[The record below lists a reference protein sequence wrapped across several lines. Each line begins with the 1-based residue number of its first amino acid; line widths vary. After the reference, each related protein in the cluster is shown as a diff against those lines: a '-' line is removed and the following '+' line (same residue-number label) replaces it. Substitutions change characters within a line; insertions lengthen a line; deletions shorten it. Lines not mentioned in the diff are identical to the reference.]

1 MRNAFQPK
9 FFLTTGDWTA
19 RLWNE
24 DLRVPICTS
33 PYAAAALT
41 AARWSP
47 TRRAPPKDKI
57 FAEMTL
63 LEACTFDD
71 EMRRSL
77 VNTFRE

>member
-1 MRNAFQPK
+1 MRGAGHHGPITALVRNAFQPK

-47 TRRAPPKDKI
+47 TRRAPPKDKS
-57 FAEMTL
+57 FQK
-63 LEACTFDD
+63 
-71 EMRRSL
+71 
-77 VNTFRE
+77 